1 MGAFSSGACASARNR
16 EDRGERRAHPRNFA
30 AGEPRALISR
40 SPTQIRKT
48 GFDVLL
54 SVNSAKTPTPT
65 RLVVVE
71 DDPDSLEALA
81 IFLGEKYAVFG
92 YASAAEA
99 VTAIDAARPDVLVL
113 DIGMHPVDGVQ
124 CLEMIRALPGYRDVP
139 AVALTGFARDVERR
153 RFLDGGFQAVVV
165 KPVLDLAA
173 LLGVIDGLA
182 KPAVATAPNAVTE
195 LDHRIAI
202 TASEPRGSSQADRRE
217 PARPRAQDAR

>member
-16 EDRGERRAHPRNFA
+16 
-30 AGEPRALISR
+30 
-40 SPTQIRKT
+40 SPTKIRKT
-48 GFDVLL
+48 RFDVLL
-54 SVNSAKTPTPT
+54 SMNSAKTPTPT

-139 AVALTGFARDVERR
+139 AVALTGFARDVECR

-182 KPAVATAPNAVTE
+182 KPAMATAPNAVTE

-217 PARPRAQDAR
+217 PA